1 MTSNYRQQRSEE
13 DSDEQRLTERVVR
26 ISRVA
31 KVVKGGRHLRFNA
44 VVVVGDGEG
53 SVGIGM
59 GKADAVPDA
68 VRKGT
73 VKARANMVSVPLE
86 GSTIPHEIVSKF
98 GGSQVM
104 LKPAAPG
111 TGVIAGGAVRAVV
124 ELAGIRDIL
133 TKSRRSNNPVNVVKA
148 TFQGLRSLRR
158 PREEFAK
165 RRRLV
170 EEMQERERVLEQRRA
185 EIERERQAAAAEA
198 AAPAPTPE
206 TAPAPPETVAT
217 PEAAPTPEQAPA
229 NAPPETVAT
238 PAAPAPE
245 TAPTSAAPESAPTQE
260 SAPAP
265 AAPETAPAPS
275 SESAPTPAPETPG
288 Q

>member
-1 MTSNYRQQRSEE
+1 MTSNYRQQRDRDRGGE
-13 DSDEQRLTERVVR
+13 DGEDQRFTERVVR

-68 VRKGT
+68 VRKGS
-73 VKARANMVSVPLE
+73 VKARANMTEVSLD
-86 GSTIPHEIVSKF
+86 GSTIPHETVSKF
-98 GGSQVM
+98 GGSVVM

-148 TFQGLRSLRR
+148 TFEGLKSLRI
-158 PREEFAK
+158 PQDEIAK
-165 RRRLV
+165 RRQLV
-170 EEMQERERVLEQRRA
+170 EEMKERDRILEMRR
-185 EIERERQAAAAEA
+185 IEREREREAEAARAAAAQAEAEAEAQAAAQAEAEA
-198 AAPAPTPE
+198 APAADPE
-206 TAPAPPETVAT
+206 PQPE
-217 PEAAPTPEQAPA
+217 PEAQPE
-229 NAPPETVAT
+229 
-238 PAAPAPE
+238 PAAEASE
-245 TAPTSAAPESAPTQE
+245 VGAREGMPTEAKP
-260 SAPAP
+260 
-265 AAPETAPAPS
+265 
-275 SESAPTPAPETPG
+275 
-288 Q
+288 

>member
-1 MTSNYRQQRSEE
+1 MTTNYRQQRGEE
-13 DSDEQRLTERVVR
+13 DQDDQRLTERVVR

-53 SVGIGM
+53 NVGIGM

-68 VRKGT
+68 VRKGS
-73 VKARANMVSVPLE
+73 VKARANMIGVPLD
-86 GSTIPHEIVSKF
+86 GSTIPHEIVSKY

-148 TFQGLRSLRR
+148 TFEGLRSLRL
-158 PREEFAK
+158 PKEEFAK
-165 RRRLV
+165 RRQLV
-170 EEMQERERVLEQRRA
+170 EEMKERERIRERRRA
-185 EIERERQAAAAEA
+185 EREREAAAAAEA
-198 AAPAPTPE
+198 RRAEQAAAAAPEPTP
-206 TAPAPPETVAT
+206 
-217 PEAAPTPEQAPA
+217 
-229 NAPPETVAT
+229 
-238 PAAPAPE
+238 APAPE
-245 TAPTSAAPESAPTQE
+245 AA
-260 SAPAP
+260 
-265 AAPETAPAPS
+265 
-275 SESAPTPAPETPG
+275 ETPVEAG
-288 Q
+288 AEANEQPQ